1 MPDPYRF
8 CYAVRVPR
16 FDPFP
21 GIRYNAED
29 GYVDAVVAPPYDV
42 IDEEERSR
50 LVERSEHNA
59 VRVELPREEGD
70 GRTKYEVARDL
81 FRAWLA
87 EGALVQDEPA
97 FYVYRMGFHDET
109 GRPRQTAGILG
120 ALELSQP
127 GQGGILPHERTTP
140 KDKADRL
147 DILRTTQ
154 VNLSPIWGLSPAEG
168 LSALCEV
175 PGPPLVRATDDEG
188 VHHRLWKVTQPGVVE
203 AIASA
208 VASAPIIVADG
219 HHRFEVG
226 NAYKGEQGGA
236 PGPWDSILAY
246 VVELAEEQ
254 LEVRAIH
261 RLLDGLPAGFDVLDA
276 LAAHFDVFDA
286 GKADDTVLARM
297 QDAGALTLITT
308 EGAWFL
314 RPSAATVEAAEHDL
328 DSSRLD
334 VALAAFPEG
343 VRVRFQHGV
352 DPVVRAVERSDAQA
366 AVLLRP
372 ATVSQIAAIGR
383 GGERMPP
390 KTTFFTPKP
399 RTGMVFR
406 SVAP

>member
-1 MPDPYRF
+1 M
-8 CYAVRVPR
+8 RVPR
-16 FDPFP
+16 FQPFP
-21 GIRYNAED
+21 GIRYAAED

-42 IDEEERSR
+42 IDEEERTR
-50 LVERSEHNA
+50 LVERNEHNA
-59 VRVELPREEGD
+59 VRVELPREEDD
-70 GRTKYEVARDL
+70 GRNRYEVARDL
-81 FRAWLA
+81 FRAWLDD
-87 EGALVQDEPA
+87 GALAQDDPS

-127 GQGGILPHERTTP
+127 GEGGILPHERTTP

-147 DILRTTQ
+147 EILRTTQ
-154 VNLSPIWGLSPAEG
+154 VNLSPIWGLSPAVG

-175 PGPPLVRATDDEG
+175 EGPPLARATDDEG
-188 VHHRLWKVTQPGVVE
+188 VHHRLWRVTRPGVIE

-226 NAYKGEQGGA
+226 NAYRVEQGR
-236 PGPWDSILAY
+236 PGPWDSIMAY

-261 RLLDGLPAGFDVLDA
+261 RLLTGLPDGFDLLGA
-276 LAAHFDVFDA
+276 LEPHFEVFEA
-286 GKADDTVLARM
+286 GKADDTVLVRM
-297 QDAGALTLITT
+297 QDAGALALVTT

-314 RPSAATVEAAEHDL
+314 RPTEATAVAAGHDL

-334 VALAAFPEG
+334 VALASLPPTTL
-343 VRVRFQHGV
+343 VRFQHGV
-352 DPVVRAVERSDAQA
+352 DNILRAVERGDAQA
-366 AVLLRP
+366 GVLLRP
-372 ATVSQIAAIGR
+372 ATVQQIAEIGH
-383 GGERMPP
+383 GGDRMPP
-390 KTTFFTPKP
+390 KTTFFNPKP

-406 SVAP
+406 PVWE